1 MPSSN
6 KYLKIEMKNKIENTD
21 QLRKEI
27 KRLEA
32 LKIQQELIIKN
43 DVYEIKESLKPINIL
58 HHFINS
64 ILFKNNTHDKP
75 HSSVSVFIIS
85 VIENMLPK
93 LFSKFED
100 KVDPLVNSI
109 TEKLSNFFTKK

>member
-1 MPSSN
+1 
-6 KYLKIEMKNKIENTD
+6 MKNKIENTD

-32 LKIQQELIIKN
+32 LKNQQELIIKQ

-58 HHFINS
+58 HQFINS
-64 ILFKNNTHDKP
+64 ILNKNHSNDMP
-75 HSSVSVFIIS
+75 HSAIS
-85 VIENMLPK
+85 LFLISLIEKILPN

-100 KVDPLVNSI
+100 KVDPLVHSI
-109 TEKLSNFFTKK
+109 SEKLSNFFNKK